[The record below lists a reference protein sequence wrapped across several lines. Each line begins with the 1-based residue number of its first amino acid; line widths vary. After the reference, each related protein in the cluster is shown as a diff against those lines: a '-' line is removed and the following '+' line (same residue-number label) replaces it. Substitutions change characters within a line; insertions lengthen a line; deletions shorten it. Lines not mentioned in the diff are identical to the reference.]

1 MRRVDLDER
10 RDWQARAEGVGFLH
24 HHVSG
29 EAYWTDDTA
38 YAFGLPEIEEGLE
51 APCAA
56 LHAMCLEVVDH
67 AVATPSVLSDLAIP
81 EACHGFV
88 QDSWRAREPHLYGR
102 FDLRF
107 DGEAPAKL
115 YEYNA
120 DTPTSV
126 FEASAFQWRWLEDR
140 LADGSLPPGTDQ
152 WTSVHEALV
161 ARWPQVCDPGRLLHF
176 LSVDDGFEDRATTR
190 YLEDTAR
197 QAGFETQYVAMDA
210 VGVDADGFYADGDA
224 LVIEQAFK
232 LYPWEDMLR
241 EDFARYLPGAGLR
254 WVEPAWKAILSNKGL
269 LALLWE
275 GWPGHENLLPA
286 YLGEAHADLAAPFV
300 RKPLFGREGADIT
313 VVRPPGEAGIESPRQ
328 GYGSEGFVCQAYA
341 PLPEIGGQRPVMG
354 VWMVGDEPCGL
365 GIREGGIITDDAARF
380 VPHIIEA

>member
-1 MRRVDLDER
+1 MRRLTLPER
-10 RDWQARAEGVGFLH
+10 PDWQARAEAVGFLH

-29 EAYWTDDTA
+29 DPYWTDDAA
-38 YAFGLPEIEEGLE
+38 YAFTLEEIEEGLE
-51 APCAA
+51 APAAA

-67 AVATPSVLSDLAIP
+67 AVATPAVLRQLAIP
-81 EACHGFV
+81 DAFHDWIK
-88 QDSWRAREPHLYGR
+88 DSWRARDPYLYGR

-107 DGEAPAKL
+107 DGEGPARL

-126 FEASAFQWRWLEDR
+126 FEAAAFQWRWLEDR

-161 ARWPQVCDPGRLLHF
+161 ARWRQAADPERLLHF

-197 QAGFETQYVAMDA
+197 QAGFETQYVAMDR
-210 VGVDADGFYADGDA
+210 VGVDADGFYADDDS
-224 LVIEQAFK
+224 LVLAQAFK

-241 EDFARYLPGAGLR
+241 EDFARHLPGAAVR
-254 WVEPAWKAILSNKGL
+254 WLEPPWKAILSNKGL
-269 LALLWE
+269 LPLLWE

-286 YLGEAHADLAAPFV
+286 YFGKAHPDLPEPHV
-300 RKPLFGREGADIT
+300 RKPIFGREGADIQ
-313 VVRPPGEAGIESPRQ
+313 VVGQGIESPRQ
-328 GYGSEGFVCQAYA
+328 GYGAEGFVCQAYA
-341 PLPEIGGQRPVMG
+341 PLPRFGDAHPVCG
-354 VWMVGDEPCGL
+354 VWMIGDAPCGL
-365 GIREGGIITDDAARF
+365 GLREGGIVTDDAARF
-380 VPHIIEA
+380 VPHIIET